1 MFSRRVS
8 DDALAE
14 SAWVLDSAKA
24 RLSIF
29 PYFFRRWDIQP
40 VKHNPKKIS
49 GSYSGILLTES
60 HVSLIILRKNLNR
73 FQFLSHTHKCN
84 TWLYKPLTARY
95 ESAPIFKNSKKLETI
110 QKNNQQTN
118 EAKRSNA
125 LSRNDAD
132 PINYLYYTRQNEG
145 IYFPLL

>member
-1 MFSRRVS
+1 M
-8 DDALAE
+8 
-14 SAWVLDSAKA
+14 
-24 RLSIF
+24 
-29 PYFFRRWDIQP
+29 YFFRRWDIQP

-73 FQFLSHTHKCN
+73 FQFLSHTHKYN
-84 TWLYKPLTARY
+84 TGLYKPPTAHR
-95 ESAPIFKNSKKLETI
+95 ESAPDFQKCEKSETV

-125 LSRNDAD
+125 LSRK
-132 PINYLYYTRQNEG
+132 
-145 IYFPLL
+145 